1 MWGDTFRRGSEMAG
15 LGFGAV
21 AALTA
26 STSMPMSLPPSCSR
40 TETVL
45 QGVFQRSAI
54 QRRRWGGARR
64 SLCEELLT
72 ENAHELVLNQRA

>member
-1 MWGDTFRRGSEMAG
+1 MAG

-26 STSMPMSLPPSCSR
+26 STSIPMSLPPSCSR

-45 QGVFQRSAI
+45 HGDFQSSAI
-54 QRRRWGGARR
+54 QIRRWGGARR
-64 SLCEELLT
+64 NVCEDLLT